1 MMKSIRILP
10 ALLLILSLV
19 IEGCG
24 IYSFTGASIPAGTED
39 FQVNFFENQA
49 GSRPGSTVEPGL
61 DRDFTLALQDIIL
74 GQTNLNLV
82 STGGDI
88 IYEGEITQY
97 SVTPMTSTAKLT
109 AAQNR
114 LTMTVNLRYTNINNE
129 EDDFERK
136 FSFFYD
142 FAADKQLYDIQGAA
156 HDEIFERITQNIFN
170 ETLAKW

>member
-1 MMKSIRILP
+1 MNRIFINLFLI
-10 ALLLILSLV
+10 LLLCL
-19 IEGCG
+19 EACG
-24 IYSFTGASIPAGTED
+24 IYSFTGASIPSGAST

-82 STGGDI
+82 NSGGDLV
-88 IYEGEITQY
+88 YEGEITQY
-97 SVTPMTSTAKLT
+97 SITPMTSTAKLT

-114 LTMTVNLRYTNINNE
+114 LTMNVNLRYFNTKNE
-129 EDDFERK
+129 EDDFESQ

-142 FAADKQLYDIQGAA
+142 FPAEIQLYDIQGSA
-156 HDEIFERITQNIFN
+156 HDEIFERITQDIFN
-170 ETLAKW
+170 ATLAKW

>member
-1 MMKSIRILP
+1 MMKMNKLYA
-10 ALLLILSLV
+10 ALLLLTALAM
-19 IEGCG
+19 EGCG
-24 IYSFTGASIPAGTED
+24 IYSFTGASIPAGTES
-39 FQVNFFENQA
+39 FQVDFFENQA
-49 GSRPGSTVEPGL
+49 GNRPGSTVEPGL

-82 STGGDI
+82 STGGDLV
-88 IYEGEITQY
+88 YEGEITQY
-97 SVTPMTSTAKLT
+97 SVTPMTSTANLT

-114 LTMTVNLRYTNINNE
+114 LTMTVNLRFSNTNNE
-129 EDDFERK
+129 DDNFERK

-142 FAADKQLYDIQGAA
+142 FAADKQLYDIQGPA